1 MKIKAIKQGKTL
13 QLTENLNL
21 PDGQEI
27 IISIAEDDLLDSQYQ
42 LAHQKVIEEIKI
54 DSLDS
59 LETEEDLI
67 NLAIKLTS

>member
-27 IISIAEDDLLDSQYQ
+27 MIVIANS
-42 LAHQKVIEEIKI
+42 
-54 DSLDS
+54 
-59 LETEEDLI
+59 
-67 NLAIKLTS
+67 NLNNSKNQVNF